1 MAEVVLMPQLG
12 ESVTEGTIG
21 QWLKK
26 VGDTVEK
33 YESLLEVMT
42 DKVNAEVPAP
52 VGGTVSKI
60 LVKEGQ
66 TVGVGTP
73 ICEIAVSG
81 EEESPSSEAQ
91 EGPETVQPSQSQAN
105 SGSPEMAQTHQE
117 GVEVSSNG
125 DSLRGRYS
133 PAVRRL
139 ASENHINPDTIDGT
153 GAKGRVTRQDILKA
167 ISEQRESATEPARTP
182 SQEAQAEPSAAPSPT
197 SSPSA
202 NETPVLQ
209 GAPAVIDPEDEIV
222 PLPSV
227 RKVIAERMVRS
238 KTTVPHAWLMMEV
251 DVSGLVALREHLK
264 EEFKAKE
271 GISLTYVPFMLKAV
285 VQALKA
291 VPEMNAQWNGDSIV
305 MKKRIN
311 IGMATATDRGLIVPV
326 IKNADEKSLVGLAR
340 SSQDLVKRARN
351 GRLTMDDLT
360 GGTFTVDNTGAI
372 GTVLTYPIINAPEV
386 GIITMEAIVKRPV
399 VVQDMVAIRSMMN
412 ICISF
417 DHRVVDGAEA
427 GKFVRIV
434 KENLEAVGPSTSI
447 Y

>member
-33 YESLLEVMT
+33 YESLLEVTT

-52 VGGTVSKI
+52 IGGTVSKI
-60 LVKEGQ
+60 LAEEGQ
-66 TVGVGTP
+66 TVAVGTP
-73 ICEIAVSG
+73 ICEITASG
-81 EEESPSSEAQ
+81 ESSADTAPAAAPAAAKSASAPAAAPS
-91 EGPETVQPSQSQAN
+91 
-105 SGSPEMAQTHQE
+105 EMAQQPVPETA
-117 GVEVSSNG
+117 GSK
-125 DSLRGRYS
+125 DLRGRYS

-139 ASENHINPDTIDGT
+139 AEENHINPDAVTGT
-153 GAKGRVTRQDILKA
+153 GAQGRVTRDDILRAAAAKPLETA
-167 ISEQRESATEPARTP
+167 QPVSTEPVTRPAP
-182 SQEAQAEPSAAPSPT
+182 VPPGPPSAPVSAP
-197 SSPSA
+197 A
-202 NETPVLQ
+202 
-209 GAPAVIDPEDEIV
+209 AAAAVIDADDEVV
-222 PLPSV
+222 PLSSV
-227 RKVIAERMVRS
+227 RKVIADRMMRS
-238 KTTVPHAWLMMEV
+238 KATVPHAWLMMEV
-251 DVSGLVALREHLK
+251 DVTSLVALRESLK
-264 EEFKAKE
+264 EEFKARE
-271 GISLTYVPFMLKAV
+271 GVSLTYMPFMLRAV

-305 MKKRIN
+305 LKKHVN

-326 IKNADEKSLVGLAR
+326 IKDADQKNIVGLAKA
-340 SSQDLVKRARN
+340 SQDLVKRARS

-386 GIITMEAIVKRPV
+386 GIVTMEAIVKRPV
-399 VVQDMVAIRSMMN
+399 VIQDMVAIRSMMN
-412 ICISF
+412 VCISF

-427 GKFVRIV
+427 GKFIQVI
-434 KENLEAVGPSTSI
+434 KQNLESIGPSTSL

>member
-33 YESLLEVMT
+33 YESLLEVTT

-52 VGGTVSKI
+52 IGGTVSKI
-60 LVKEGQ
+60 LAEEGQ
-66 TVGVGTP
+66 TVAVGTP
-73 ICEIAVSG
+73 ICEITASG
-81 EEESPSSEAQ
+81 ESSADTAPAAAPAAAKSASAPAAAPS
-91 EGPETVQPSQSQAN
+91 
-105 SGSPEMAQTHQE
+105 EMAQQPAPETT
-117 GVEVSSNG
+117 GSK
-125 DSLRGRYS
+125 DLRGRYS

-139 ASENHINPDTIDGT
+139 AEENHINPDTVTGT
-153 GAKGRVTRQDILKA
+153 GAQGRVTRDDILRAAAAKPVEA
-167 ISEQRESATEPARTP
+167 AQVPVSTEPVTQPAP
-182 SQEAQAEPSAAPSPT
+182 VPPGPPSAPVSAP
-197 SSPSA
+197 A
-202 NETPVLQ
+202 
-209 GAPAVIDPEDEIV
+209 AAAAVIDADDEVV
-222 PLPSV
+222 PLSSV
-227 RKVIAERMVRS
+227 RKVIADRMMRS
-238 KTTVPHAWLMMEV
+238 KATVPHAWLMMEV
-251 DVSGLVALREHLK
+251 DVTSLVALRESLK
-264 EEFKAKE
+264 EEFKARE
-271 GISLTYVPFMLKAV
+271 GVSLTYMPFMLRAV

-305 MKKRIN
+305 LKKHVN

-326 IKNADEKSLVGLAR
+326 IKDADQKNIVGLAKA
-340 SSQDLVKRARN
+340 SQDLVKRARS

-386 GIITMEAIVKRPV
+386 GIVTMEAIVKRPV
-399 VVQDMVAIRSMMN
+399 VIQDMVAIRSMMN
-412 ICISF
+412 VCISF

-427 GKFVRIV
+427 GKFIQVI
-434 KENLEAVGPSTSI
+434 KQNLESIGPSTSL

>member
-26 VGDTVEK
+26 VGDPVEK
-33 YESLLEVMT
+33 YESLLEVLT

-60 LVKEGQ
+60 LVEEGQ
-66 TVGVGTP
+66 TVAVGTP
-73 ICEIAVSG
+73 ICEITVEGEETGDHSATADTQQTAPTSQGDSTPTPNKTVPSGASSG
-81 EEESPSSEAQ
+81 ETTEVASE
-91 EGPETVQPSQSQAN
+91 
-105 SGSPEMAQTHQE
+105 
-117 GVEVSSNG
+117 
-125 DSLRGRYS
+125 SLRGRYS

-139 ASENHINPDTIDGT
+139 AMENHINPDTITGS
-153 GAKGRVTRQDILKA
+153 GAKGRVTRQDILNAVAK
-167 ISEQRESATEPARTP
+167 
-182 SQEAQAEPSAAPSPT
+182 QAEAPKVSR
-197 SSPSA
+197 SEHEA
-202 NETPVLQ
+202 PVVEKPAPQ
-209 GAPAVIDPEDEIV
+209 QPAPAMGSVSVVNGAPAVIDPEDEII
-222 PLPSV
+222 PLSSI

-251 DVSGLVALREHLK
+251 DVSGLVALREQLK
-264 EEFKAKE
+264 DAFKAKE
-271 GISLTYVPFMLKAV
+271 GVSLTYMPFMLRAV

-291 VPEMNAQWNGDSIV
+291 VPEMNAQWNGDSVV

-311 IGMATATDRGLIVPV
+311 IGMATATDRGLVVPV
-326 IKNADEKSLVGLAR
+326 IKDADQKNIVGLAKA
-340 SSQDLVKRARN
+340 SQDLVKRART

-386 GIITMEAIVKRPV
+386 GIITMESIVKRPV
-399 VVQDMVAIRSMMN
+399 VIQDMVAIRPMMN

-427 GKFVRIV
+427 GKFVRLV
-434 KENLEAVGPSTSI
+434 KENLEAIGPSTSI

>member
-26 VGDTVEK
+26 VGDPVEK
-33 YESLLEVMT
+33 YESLLEVLT

-60 LVKEGQ
+60 LVEEGQ
-66 TVGVGTP
+66 TVAVGTP
-73 ICEIAVSG
+73 ICEIMVEG
-81 EEESPSSEAQ
+81 EEAGDHSATANTQPAASPSQEDSTPKKAVLSAAATVENTEGASE
-91 EGPETVQPSQSQAN
+91 
-105 SGSPEMAQTHQE
+105 
-117 GVEVSSNG
+117 
-125 DSLRGRYS
+125 SLRGRYS

-139 ASENHINPDTIDGT
+139 AMENHINPDTITGS
-153 GAKGRVTRQDILKA
+153 GAKGRVTRQDILNAVAKQA
-167 ISEQRESATEPARTP
+167 EAPKVTP
-182 SQEAQAEPSAAPSPT
+182 SEHEEPMAKKPASPPPAPAPGTVSVV
-197 SSPSA
+197 
-202 NETPVLQ
+202 N

-222 PLPSV
+222 PLSSI

-251 DVSGLVALREHLK
+251 DVSGLVALREQLK

-271 GISLTYVPFMLKAV
+271 GVSLTYMPFMLRAV

-311 IGMATATDRGLIVPV
+311 IGMATATDRGLVVPV
-326 IKNADEKSLVGLAR
+326 IKDADQKNIVGLAKA
-340 SSQDLVKRARN
+340 SQDLVKRARA

-386 GIITMEAIVKRPV
+386 GIITMESIVKRPV
-399 VVQDMVAIRSMMN
+399 VIQDMVAIRPMMN

-427 GKFVRIV
+427 GKFVRLV
-434 KENLEAVGPSTSI
+434 KENLEAIGPSTSI

>member
-26 VGDTVEK
+26 VGDAVEK

-52 VGGTVSKI
+52 VGGTLSKI
-60 LVKEGQ
+60 LVEEGQ
-66 TVGVGTP
+66 TVEVGAP

-81 EEESPSSEAQ
+81 EQESAAPQTQDRSGEEPLAEPQEKAATTESKQMPEAGSEASIS
-91 EGPETVQPSQSQAN
+91 EE
-105 SGSPEMAQTHQE
+105 
-117 GVEVSSNG
+117 
-125 DSLRGRYS
+125 SLRGRYS

-139 ASENHINPDTIDGT
+139 ASENHVNPDTISGT
-153 GAKGRVTRQDILKA
+153 GAKGRVTRRDILKA
-167 ISEQRESATEPARTP
+167 LSEKRQSVPEPGDISPEPKTEKI
-182 SQEAQAEPSAAPSPT
+182 QAVSPT
-197 SSPSA
+197 PRA
-202 NETPVLQ
+202 TAIETPVMQ
-209 GAPAVIDPEDEIV
+209 GAPAVVDPEDEMV
-222 PLPSV
+222 PLASV

-251 DVSGLVALREHLK
+251 DVSGLVALRDQLK
-264 EEFKAKE
+264 DEFKAKE
-271 GISLTYVPFMLKAV
+271 GISLTYVPFMLRAA

-291 VPEMNAQWNGDSIV
+291 VPEMNAQWNGDSLV

-311 IGMATATDRGLIVPV
+311 IGMATATERGLIVPV
-326 IKNADEKSLVGLAR
+326 IKNADDKSIVGLAR
-340 SSQDLVKRARN
+340 SSQDLVKRART
-351 GRLTMDDLT
+351 GRLTMDDLS

-427 GKFVRIV
+427 GKFVRLV
-434 KENLEAVGPSTSI
+434 KENLEAIGPSTSI